1 MCIRDRARDVA
12 NFERKDSARM
22 KKKTMW
28 IITML
33 GLCLVLY
40 TIVVSR
46 MESSTNVIFGGAE
59 DAFVRTDSMN
69 FTDLSATE
77 TPEPTVDIWPKLTT
91 DDFEKNHCL
100 WMVIENS
107 LLSSAYKPD
116 IAKIS
121 RTRYMMY
128 STEYMDELDAFLD
141 AIEDAGFEYFI
152 GAAFREYSFQ
162 THLFNSKASQI
173 AYEMGL
179 SADYLDP
186 KYQEAVEKAKTIV
199 MYPGSSEHQLGVA
212 IDIFDQNRSRLV
224 YSEMNQELFA
234 WLDEHCAEYGFIKRY
249 PTRKLL
255 LTGWD
260 EPWHYRYV
268 GKEVATFIME
278 NGLCYEEFYG
288 HYFPDFEY

>member
-1 MCIRDRARDVA
+1 
-12 NFERKDSARM
+12 M

-100 WMVIENS
+100 WMVRENS

-128 STEYMDELDAFLD
+128 STEYMAELDEFLD

-179 SADYLDP
+179 TADYLDP

>member
-1 MCIRDRARDVA
+1 
-12 NFERKDSARM
+12 M

-100 WMVIENS
+100 WMVRENS

-128 STEYMDELDAFLD
+128 STEYMAELDAFLD

-212 IDIFDQNRSRLV
+212 IDIFDENRSRLV
-224 YSEMNQELFA
+224 YSEMNQELYA
-234 WLDEHCAEYGFIKRY
+234 WLDEHCAEYGFIERY
-249 PTRKLL
+249 LTRKLL

>member
-1 MCIRDRARDVA
+1 
-12 NFERKDSARM
+12 M

-100 WMVIENS
+100 WMVRENS

-128 STEYMDELDAFLD
+128 STEYMAELDEFLD

-249 PTRKLL
+249 PARKLL

>member
-1 MCIRDRARDVA
+1 
-12 NFERKDSARM
+12 M

-46 MESSTNVIFGGAE
+46 MESSTSVIFGGAE
-59 DAFVRTDSMN
+59 DAFVKTDSMN

-100 WMVIENS
+100 WMVRENS

-128 STEYMDELDAFLD
+128 STEYMAELDAFLD

-162 THLFNSKASQI
+162 THLFNATASQI

-212 IDIFDQNRSRLV
+212 IDIFDENRSRLV
-224 YSEMNQELFA
+224 YSEMNQELYA

>member
-1 MCIRDRARDVA
+1 
-12 NFERKDSARM
+12 M

-46 MESSTNVIFGGAE
+46 MESSTSVIFGGAE
-59 DAFVRTDSMN
+59 DAFVKTDSMN

-100 WMVIENS
+100 WMVRENS

-212 IDIFDQNRSRLV
+212 IDIFDENRSRLV
-224 YSEMNQELFA
+224 YSEMNQELYA

>member
-1 MCIRDRARDVA
+1 
-12 NFERKDSARM
+12 M

-100 WMVIENS
+100 WMVRENS

-234 WLDEHCAEYGFIKRY
+234 WLDEHCAEYGFRKRY

>member
-1 MCIRDRARDVA
+1 
-12 NFERKDSARM
+12 M

-100 WMVIENS
+100 WMVRENS

-212 IDIFDQNRSRLV
+212 IDIFDENRSRLV
-224 YSEMNQELFA
+224 YSEMNQELYA

-278 NGLCYEEFYG
+278 NGLCYEELYG

>member
-1 MCIRDRARDVA
+1 
-12 NFERKDSARM
+12 M

-59 DAFVRTDSMN
+59 AAFVRTDSMN

-100 WMVIENS
+100 WMVRENS

-128 STEYMDELDAFLD
+128 STEYMAELDAFLD

-212 IDIFDQNRSRLV
+212 IDIFDENRSRLV
-224 YSEMNQELFA
+224 YSEMNQELYA

>member
-1 MCIRDRARDVA
+1 
-12 NFERKDSARM
+12 M

-100 WMVIENS
+100 WMVRENS

-199 MYPGSSEHQLGVA
+199 IYPGSSEHQLGVA
-212 IDIFDQNRSRLV
+212 IDIFDENRSRLV
-224 YSEMNQELFA
+224 YSEMNQELYA

>member
-1 MCIRDRARDVA
+1 
-12 NFERKDSARM
+12 M

-46 MESSTNVIFGGAE
+46 MESSTNFIFGGAE

-91 DDFEKNHCL
+91 DDFEENHCL
-100 WMVIENS
+100 WMVRENS

>member
-1 MCIRDRARDVA
+1 
-12 NFERKDSARM
+12 M

-46 MESSTNVIFGGAE
+46 MESSTSVIFGGAE
-59 DAFVRTDSMN
+59 DAFVKTDSMN

-100 WMVIENS
+100 WMVRENS

-128 STEYMDELDAFLD
+128 STEYMAELDAFLD

-179 SADYLDP
+179 SDDYLDP
-186 KYQEAVEKAKTIV
+186 QYQEAVEKAKTIV

>member
-1 MCIRDRARDVA
+1 
-12 NFERKDSARM
+12 M
-22 KKKTMW
+22 KKKTIW

-46 MESSTNVIFGGAE
+46 MESSTSVIFGGAE

-100 WMVIENS
+100 WMVRENS

-128 STEYMDELDAFLD
+128 STEYMAELDAFLD

-212 IDIFDQNRSRLV
+212 IDIFDENRSRLV
-224 YSEMNQELFA
+224 YSEMNQELYA

>member
-1 MCIRDRARDVA
+1 
-12 NFERKDSARM
+12 M

-91 DDFEKNHCL
+91 DDFEENHCL
-100 WMVIENS
+100 WMVRENS

-128 STEYMDELDAFLD
+128 STEYMAELDEFLD

-212 IDIFDQNRSRLV
+212 IDIFDENRSRLV

>member
-1 MCIRDRARDVA
+1 
-12 NFERKDSARM
+12 M

-91 DDFEKNHCL
+91 DDFEENHCL
-100 WMVIENS
+100 WMVRENS

-128 STEYMDELDAFLD
+128 STEYMAELDEFLD

-224 YSEMNQELFA
+224 YSEMNQELYA

>member
-1 MCIRDRARDVA
+1 
-12 NFERKDSARM
+12 M

-59 DAFVRTDSMN
+59 DAFVKTDSMN

-100 WMVIENS
+100 WMVRENS

-128 STEYMDELDAFLD
+128 STEYMAELDAFLD

-212 IDIFDQNRSRLV
+212 IDIFDENRSRLV
-224 YSEMNQELFA
+224 YSEMNQELYA

>member
-1 MCIRDRARDVA
+1 
-12 NFERKDSARM
+12 M

-46 MESSTNVIFGGAE
+46 MESSTSVIFGGAE
-59 DAFVRTDSMN
+59 DAFVKTDSMN

-100 WMVIENS
+100 WMVRENS

-128 STEYMDELDAFLD
+128 STEYMAELDAFLD

-212 IDIFDQNRSRLV
+212 IDIFDENRSRLV
-224 YSEMNQELFA
+224 YSEMNQELYA

-249 PTRKLL
+249 PTRKVL

-268 GKEVATFIME
+268 GKEAAQFIME
-278 NGLCYEEFYG
+278 NGICFEEFYA
-288 HYFPDFEY
+288 HYNPNYTL

>member
-1 MCIRDRARDVA
+1 
-12 NFERKDSARM
+12 M

-100 WMVIENS
+100 WMVRENS

-128 STEYMDELDAFLD
+128 STEYMAELDAFLD

-179 SADYLDP
+179 SAAYLDP

-212 IDIFDQNRSRLV
+212 IDIFDENRSRLV
-224 YSEMNQELFA
+224 YSEMNQELYV

-268 GKEVATFIME
+268 GKEGATFIME

>member
-1 MCIRDRARDVA
+1 
-12 NFERKDSARM
+12 M

-100 WMVIENS
+100 WMVRENS

-128 STEYMDELDAFLD
+128 STEYMAELDAFLD
-141 AIEDAGFEYFI
+141 AIEDAGFDYFI

-224 YSEMNQELFA
+224 YSEMNQELYA

>member
-1 MCIRDRARDVA
+1 
-12 NFERKDSARM
+12 M
-22 KKKTMW
+22 KRKTMW

-59 DAFVRTDSMN
+59 EAFVRTDSMN
-69 FTDLSATE
+69 YSDLSATE
-77 TPEPTVDIWPKLTT
+77 TPEPTVDIWPQLTT
-91 DDFEKNHCL
+91 DDFEENHCL
-100 WMVIENS
+100 WMVRENS
-107 LLSSAYKPD
+107 LLSSAYSPE
-116 IAKIS
+116 ISKIS

-152 GAAFREYSFQ
+152 GAAYRDYSFQ
-162 THLFNSKASQI
+162 TQLFNSKASQI

-179 SADYLDP
+179 TADYLDP
-186 KYQEAVEKAKTIV
+186 KYQEAVEEAKTIV

-212 IDIFDQNRSRLV
+212 IDIYDKNRSKLV

-278 NGLCYEEFYG
+278 NGLCYEEFYS

>member
-1 MCIRDRARDVA
+1 
-12 NFERKDSARM
+12 M

-91 DDFEKNHCL
+91 DDFEENHCL
-100 WMVIENS
+100 WMVRENS

-234 WLDEHCAEYGFIKRY
+234 WLDEHCSEYGFIKRY

>member
-1 MCIRDRARDVA
+1 
-12 NFERKDSARM
+12 M

-59 DAFVRTDSMN
+59 NAFVRTDSMN

-100 WMVIENS
+100 WMVRENS

-128 STEYMDELDAFLD
+128 STEYMAELDEFLD

-212 IDIFDQNRSRLV
+212 IDIYDQNRSRLV

>member
-1 MCIRDRARDVA
+1 
-12 NFERKDSARM
+12 M

-100 WMVIENS
+100 WMVRENS

-212 IDIFDQNRSRLV
+212 IDIFDENRSRLV
-224 YSEMNQELFA
+224 YSEMNQELYT